1 MLRTSG
7 PTDVAVAG
15 GALRTVFS
23 SHKTR
28 VGGMSSMMDCTSTSP
43 SAIVQEKTQ
52 HAHKKLTQRNRRA
65 DDSNAQLCRRPI
77 AGSQACLSLHSERS
91 PVLSCVARCGVL
103 APPALST
110 TSDGVRPLCRC
121 ADGSALDVYGAA
133 MGHGGRYAFAGY
145 NRCIDRASREAA
157 S

>member
-77 AGSQACLSLHSERS
+77 AGSQACLFTERGS
-91 PVLSCVARCGVL
+91 PVLMSCCELVCL
-103 APPALST
+103 PLPALST